1 MDKISD
7 CWRDRKRT
15 ADRRRA
21 SERSELSLFLPQ
33 CFVDLECITT
43 LMSHGTVVDKAS
55 VFPSWNS
62 ELHLLAPQ
70 ISNADGV
77 KTRVAGSLDSD
88 LVRLVPLGETPVRL

>member
-21 SERSELSLFLPQ
+21 SEL
-33 CFVDLECITT
+33 LECITR
-43 LMSHGTVVDKAS
+43 LMSRGTVVDKAS

-62 ELHLLAPQ
+62 EPHLLAPQ
-70 ISNADGV
+70 ISNADSV

-88 LVRLVPLGETPVRL
+88 LVRLAPVGEKLVTICSQTRR

>member
-21 SERSELSLFLPQ
+21 SEL
-33 CFVDLECITT
+33 LECITR
-43 LMSHGTVVDKAS
+43 LMSRGTVVDIL
-55 VFPSWNS
+55 PSWNP
-62 ELHLLAPQ
+62 EPHLLAPQ
-70 ISNADGV
+70 ISNADSV

-88 LVRLVPLGETPVRL
+88 LVRLAPVGEKLVTICSQTRR